1 MSSYCKTCVY
11 GSAASWECE
20 DCYDSL
26 TGAPPTGY
34 KEDKRSSKCSRC
46 GFCNSLGAVA
56 YSVPSNA
63 AATYYLR
70 QARAVIAELCSKQEG
85 IPFFAQT
92 LSDLRIDLSREKG
105 Q

>member
-1 MSSYCKTCVY
+1 MS
-11 GSAASWECE
+11 
-20 DCYDSL
+20 L
-26 TGAPPTGY
+26 FN
-34 KEDKRSSKCSRC
+34 SKCSRC

-70 QARAVIAELCSKQEG
+70 QARAVIAELCSGQEE

-92 LSDLRIDLSREKG
+92 LSDLRIDLRREKDNELDSKDPILHKHA
-105 Q
+105 